1 MDRKEVMIQRQWH
14 EEDCSLRLRERE
26 DGQESREI
34 EGYAIRFNELS
45 AVLYD
50 DGNEEFREVIDPE
63 AITDDI
69 LRASDIRM
77 TLFHNSQMLLARS
90 KKGKG
95 SLAWERDDKGV
106 KFIFTAPN
114 TVDGDKAVE
123 LVRAGILD
131 GCSFAFTTR
140 YGDAK
145 WVERSSETK
154 GGKVRTVC
162 RVRKVGGI
170 FDFTLT
176 DNPAYPTTRV
186 KNRELEDALRDIT
199 DPDTAHDDRVARQIA
214 DMKTQRDKSII

>member
-1 MDRKEVMIQRQWH
+1 MDKKETMIRRQWL
-14 EEDCSLRLRERE
+14 EADCSLKLRERE

-50 DGNEEFREVIDPE
+50 DGNEEMREVIDPS
-63 AITDDI
+63 AITDDV
-69 LRASDIRM
+69 LRSSDIRM
-77 TLFHNSQMLLARS
+77 TMFHDSQLLLARS

-95 SLAWERDDKGV
+95 TLTWERDDKGV
-106 KFIFTAPN
+106 KFIFTAPR

-123 LVRAGILD
+123 LVRSGVLD

-140 YGDAK
+140 YRDAR

-162 RVRKVGGI
+162 RVRRVGGI

-176 DNPAYPTTRV
+176 DNPAYPTTSV
-186 KNRELEDALRDIT
+186 NSRELADILKET
-199 DPDTAHDDRVARQIA
+199 HEPVAKIA
-214 DMKTQRDKSII
+214 EQVIEMKRESGKYII